1 MDRQSQK
8 KLRFFCQVSKDV
20 HPTFSNKNGQN
31 HPNQE
36 PRAFKLISI
45 AYFEGPD
52 INFLAEASL
61 LFGLAE
67 SEKTDI
73 FTKFDG
79 EFNPSFSLKCDQ
91 NHPNPK
97 PEA

>member
-1 MDRQSQK
+1 MD
-8 KLRFFCQVSKDV
+8 F
-20 HPTFSNKNGQN
+20 HPTFSNKNDQN

-36 PRAFKLISI
+36 PRALKLINIGYSKALISI
-45 AYFEGPD
+45 FWLLKRVS
-52 INFLAEASL
+52 FLYRL
-61 LFGLAE
+61 VE

-79 EFNPSFSLKCDQ
+79 EFSPSFSLKCDQ